1 MSFSVVYT
9 CFLDCDW
16 DFNKDINDTNAGYVL
31 NISYSGYK
39 INHQDKIPLE
49 KNNDKYTF
57 YKEFFFSFNRSTFLN
72 IYWEVIKYK
81 EEKGLAGLIDKL
93 LDKKNEFT
101 SIDIGSYEQSY
112 TERPIEEA
120 DSLLIIRGLAFIRMI
135 NNHNHYTEYI
145 RSKKSILDVLA
156 NIGALFSTLFS
167 VFTFI
172 FSFYSINFDNYKLV
186 KEVLS
191 TSKLLKKENKKLFR
205 SKSINFEDIPFNKKL
220 YEKDDIT
227 SNDSHKTFPTNFGDI
242 DISKTEKKI
251 QKG

>member
-112 TERPIEEA
+112 TERPIEDPES
-120 DSLLIIRGLAFIRMI
+120 SLLIIRGLAFIRMI

-191 TSKLLKKENKKLFR
+191 TSKLLKNKNRKILR
-205 SKSINFEDIPFNKKL
+205 PKSINFEDIPFNKKIS
-220 YEKDDIT
+220 ENGDIT
-227 SNDSHKTFPTNFGDI
+227 CIF
-242 DISKTEKKI
+242 
-251 QKG
+251 

>member
-1 MSFSVVYT
+1 
-9 CFLDCDW
+9 
-16 DFNKDINDTNAGYVL
+16 
-31 NISYSGYK
+31 
-39 INHQDKIPLE
+39 
-49 KNNDKYTF
+49 
-57 YKEFFFSFNRSTFLN
+57 
-72 IYWEVIKYK
+72 
-81 EEKGLAGLIDKL
+81 
-93 LDKKNEFT
+93 
-101 SIDIGSYEQSY
+101 
-112 TERPIEEA
+112 
-120 DSLLIIRGLAFIRMI
+120 MI

-242 DISKTEKKI
+242 DISKTEKKNSKRI
-251 QKG
+251 KFIYFILDNFYCGGKNTKKNLILLIFVTKFYLNIYL

>member
-1 MSFSVVYT
+1 
-9 CFLDCDW
+9 
-16 DFNKDINDTNAGYVL
+16 
-31 NISYSGYK
+31 
-39 INHQDKIPLE
+39 
-49 KNNDKYTF
+49 
-57 YKEFFFSFNRSTFLN
+57 
-72 IYWEVIKYK
+72 
-81 EEKGLAGLIDKL
+81 
-93 LDKKNEFT
+93 
-101 SIDIGSYEQSY
+101 
-112 TERPIEEA
+112 
-120 DSLLIIRGLAFIRMI
+120 MI
-135 NNHNHYTEYI
+135 NNHNQYTEYI

-227 SNDSHKTFPTNFGDI
+227 SNDSNKTFPTNFGDI